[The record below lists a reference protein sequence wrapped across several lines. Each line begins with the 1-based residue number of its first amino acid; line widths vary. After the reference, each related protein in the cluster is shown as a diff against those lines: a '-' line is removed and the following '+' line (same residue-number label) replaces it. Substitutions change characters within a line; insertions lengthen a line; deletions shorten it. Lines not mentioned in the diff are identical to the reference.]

1 MKAGLCPVPA
11 STGPVCPPNAL
22 LLAHC
27 LAARPLPP
35 VHASGDGAKPPK
47 TRYLLFIDT
56 LRQVSQVGAAMNE
69 SEKQFSF
76 TRAAL
81 STDSAENHLFAD
93 KKQPNLA
100 R

>member
-1 MKAGLCPVPA
+1 MAWPLGRCRPPTLPA
-11 STGPVCPPNAL
+11 MGKNRQKLGIYCL
-22 LLAHC
+22 LT
-27 LAARPLPP
+27 PLRQL
-35 VHASGDGAKPPK
+35 SQDGA
-47 TRYLLFIDT
+47 T
-56 LRQVSQVGAAMNE
+56 MNE

-81 STDSAENHLFAD
+81 STDLAENLLFAD